1 MPKTISANIKSPA
14 LKDGDLMAAVD
25 LGSNS
30 FHMVVARYTLGQIR
44 IIDRIKEH
52 VRLADGLDADKN
64 LDAEAQ
70 LRALNCLAVFGQR
83 LAYVSPANVRVIA
96 TNTVRNMKNPSAFLL
111 KAEAALGHRV
121 EVVAGREEAR
131 LIYLGVAHDKPPK
144 KHKRLVIDIGGGSTE
159 FVIGKG
165 FDILE
170 RESLQIGCIANIK
183 RFFPDKKVTAK
194 QWQKAKTQIS
204 VDMQPFLKTFKSQ
217 GWKEVYG
224 SSGTIGAL
232 SDVAKAKGLSDGT
245 LTLKILQ
252 QLRNE
257 LIAFGRFSG
266 IRWPHISVSRKHS
279 IAGGLLTLES
289 AFEVLS
295 IDTLSTSDYAL
306 REGALFD
313 MLGRTLSDDSRIASV
328 KALQSRYSIDV
339 QQAERVENYALG
351 LFDQVKK
358 YWSLNSFDREA
369 LSRACMLHEI
379 GLCISH
385 SHHHHHGGYVV
396 EHSDIAGFSKTEQN
410 YIAILIRNQRR
421 SIHFKSLMTLPEARA
436 VSALRCALLLR
447 LSVLFYRSHAAESI
461 PKLKLHVDKTKLSLI
476 LSKKWLAKHPLTQSD
491 LDTERAYLKAA
502 NIDLA
507 IVEK

>member
-1 MPKTISANIKSPA
+1 MSKAISQIKQNPD
-14 LKDGDLMAAVD
+14 LQDGDLVAAVD

-44 IIDRIKEH
+44 IVDRIKEH
-52 VRLADGLDADKN
+52 VRLADGLDAGKN
-64 LDAEAQ
+64 LDVAAQ
-70 LRALNCLAVFGQR
+70 VRALKCLAVFGQR
-83 LAYVSPANVRVIA
+83 LAQVEPANVRVIA
-96 TNTVRNMKNPSAFLL
+96 TNTVRNMKNPAAFLHA
-111 KAEAALGHRV
+111 AETALGHRI
-121 EVVAGREEAR
+121 EIVAGREEAR

-144 KHKRLVIDIGGGSTE
+144 KNKRLVIDIGGGSTE
-159 FVIGKG
+159 FVLGKG

-204 VDMQPFLKTFKSQ
+204 VDMQPFLQNFTKQ

-224 SSGTIGAL
+224 SSGTINAL
-232 SDVAKAKGLSDGT
+232 SDIAKIKGWSDGT

-252 QLRNE
+252 QLRTE
-257 LIAFGRFSG
+257 LIQFGRFSG
-266 IRWPHISVSRKHS
+266 IRWPQISLSRKHS
-279 IAGGLLTLES
+279 IAGGLLTLEA
-289 AFEVLS
+289 AFEVLA
-295 IDTLSTSDYAL
+295 IDKLSTSDYAL

-313 MLGRTLSDDSRIASV
+313 MLGRSLSDDSRVASV
-328 KALQSRYSIDV
+328 RALQSRYSIDSV
-339 QQAERVENYALG
+339 QAGRIGKYALG

-358 YWSLNSFDREA
+358 YWPLTNYDREA
-369 LSRACMLHEI
+369 LSWACMLHEI

-385 SHHHHHGGYVV
+385 SHHHHHGGYLI
-396 EHSDIAGFSKTEQN
+396 EHSDIAGFSKTEQT
-410 YIAILIRNQRR
+410 YIAVLIRNQRR
-421 SIHFKSLMTLPEARA
+421 SIHFKSLMALSEDRA

-447 LSVLFYRSHAAESI
+447 LSVLFYRSHAAEGI
-461 PKLKLHVDKTKLSLI
+461 PKLKLQIDKSKLSLI

-491 LDTERAYLKAA
+491 LESERGYLKAA
-502 NIDLA
+502 DIDLA